1 MKTKFFSILLI
12 TSVITIK
19 AQQVQTRQ
27 VSPFNKIEAYGSV
40 NVIYTSSDSLEVK
53 VSAADKEI
61 DNVETK
67 VDNATLFINNK
78 GRFTNPVTVYVKN
91 NKLTDLQSSGA
102 TSFKTT
108 NTIKGD
114 SISFSVSGSAN
125 VKASTEMRSIH
136 AIQSGA
142 SDLKLTGTA
151 TNLYAELSGA
161 STLKG
166 YDLYVNNA
174 NVVTT
179 GASTAKVYVSEKLVA
194 NASGASNIKIKGD
207 VKDISAEAT
216 PAASITKT
224 FDQAKSSKKG
234 NNDTTVY
241 NWKGRKVIIIGA
253 DKDFDLTDTIKIKR
267 SYINEDF
274 NHWAGFS
281 MGVNGYVGTNGS
293 MTLPRSINYM
303 DLDYSRSFN
312 FQFNFIERHLNLV
325 KNNLKLVTGFG
336 FDYHSYAFNRN
347 TILNP
352 NSDSLGDF
360 ATVDSSNIYSYNK
373 NKFRSTYIQVPLLL
387 EFNTSNNPRKSFHMA
402 FGVVGQYLISSRTKQ
417 ELGQNDFEFTK
428 QRRDSYNLSP
438 FSAKA
443 LVNIGYR
450 EFTVFGEYSLT
461 SMFQSGK
468 GPELHPFTIGVRLI
482 AFD

>member
-1 MKTKFFSILLI
+1 MKTKFLSIFFI
-12 TSVITIK
+12 TSVITFK
-19 AQQVQTRQ
+19 AQQIQTRQ

-67 VDNATLFINNK
+67 VDNATLFIHNK
-78 GRFTNPVTVYVKN
+78 GRFTNPVNVYVKN
-91 NKLTDLQSSGA
+91 SKLTELQSSGA

-108 NTIKGD
+108 NIIKGD
-114 SISFSVSGSAN
+114 SISFSVSGSAD
-125 VKASTEMRSIH
+125 VKANTEMRSIH

-142 SDLKLTGTA
+142 SDLKLTGSA
-151 TNLYAELSGA
+151 TNIFAELSGA

-166 YDLYVNNA
+166 FDLSVNNA
-174 NVVTT
+174 TVVTT
-179 GASTAKVYVSEKLVA
+179 GASTAKVYVNEKLVA

-224 FDQAKSSKKG
+224 FDQAKSSKKAG
-234 NNDTTVY
+234 NDTTVY
-241 NWKGRKVIIIGA
+241 NWKGKKFIIIDA

-267 SYINEDF
+267 GFTNQDF

-281 MGVNGYVGTNGS
+281 MGVNGYVGSNGS
-293 MTLPRSINYM
+293 MTLPKSINYM

-312 FQFNFIERHLNLV
+312 FQFNLIERHLNIV

-347 TILNP
+347 TNLNP

-360 ATVDSSNIYSYNK
+360 AAVDSSNLYAYNK

-402 FGVVGQYLISSRTKQ
+402 FGVVGQYLIASRTKQ

-443 LVNIGYR
+443 LVNIGYKQ
-450 EFTVFGEYSLT
+450 FTVFGEYSLT
-461 SMFQSGK
+461 SMFQPGK
-468 GPELHPFTIGVRLI
+468 GPDLHPFTVGVRLI